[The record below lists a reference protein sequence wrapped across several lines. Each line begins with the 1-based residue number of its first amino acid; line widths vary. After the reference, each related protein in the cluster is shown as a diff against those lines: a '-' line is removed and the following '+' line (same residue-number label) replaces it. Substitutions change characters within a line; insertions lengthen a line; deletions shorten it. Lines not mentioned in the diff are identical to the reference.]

1 MSPELRASKAF
12 VVRKIGDV
20 LRAEPFDKPLPKP
33 REGHYLRVT
42 EKGGTVSFFVETG
55 QDKVAIDRLKKQLK
69 EAGQKSVNRSIF
81 FDQIYSGDVN
91 DRARKGFKKQEVDLR

>member
-1 MSPELRASKAF
+1 MSPERRASKAF

-20 LRAEPFDKPLPKP
+20 LRAEPLDKPLPKP
-33 REGHYLRVT
+33 PEGHYLRVT
-42 EKGGTVSFFVETG
+42 EKGGAVSFWVETR

-69 EAGQKSVNRSIF
+69 ETGKKSVNRAVF

-91 DRARKGFKKQEVDLR
+91 DFARKGFKKQEVNLR